1 MTNLFVLEM
10 YLQHKNTQVC
20 YLHKFPQQRRATIQS
35 SSGDIDDYFG
45 KIPYRSA
52 RSVGEMTSGPPDH
65 LPIHQCPL
73 KKSSVRT
80 VSRPFKGSFWRP
92 WSPDYIGPI
101 LLCILSAAGSR
112 GR

>member
-1 MTNLFVLEM
+1 M
-10 YLQHKNTQVC
+10 YLQHKILVC

-35 SSGDIDDYFG
+35 SSGHIDDYIG

-52 RSVGEMTSGPPDH
+52 GSVGEMTSGPPDH

-80 VSRPFKGSFWRP
+80 VSRPFKGSFRDLGHQITSGQFYYAF
-92 WSPDYIGPI
+92 SPQREV
-101 LLCILSAAGSR
+101 AADKGAICR
-112 GR
+112 KA